1 MFYPLIF
8 NDNHEVFRTWF
19 IINIS
24 LAGLKQM
31 ILGSISACNLSGP
44 VAIAETAGQMASQGA
59 LPFLALIAGLS
70 TAVGL
75 MNLFPIPVLDGGHL
89 VFCAYEAITGR
100 KPSDSV
106 LNILMTFGLI
116 LIFSLTV
123 FAVIMNSIC
132 P

>member
-1 MFYPLIF
+1 
-8 NDNHEVFRTWF
+8 
-19 IINIS
+19 
-24 LAGLKQM
+24 
-31 ILGSISACNLSGP
+31 
-44 VAIAETAGQMASQGA
+44 

-106 LNILMTFGLI
+106 LNVLMTFGLI
-116 LIFSLTV
+116 LVLSLTV